1 MLQAFNL
8 MILQDIA
15 LSAPK
20 MQRFVVQELP
30 WGGCVDEV
38 WFADTNVQG

>member
-1 MLQAFNL
+1 MLQTFNL
-8 MILQDIA
+8 RIFQGNA

-30 WGGCVDEV
+30 LGGCVDEV
-38 WFADTNVQG
+38 WFADTNV